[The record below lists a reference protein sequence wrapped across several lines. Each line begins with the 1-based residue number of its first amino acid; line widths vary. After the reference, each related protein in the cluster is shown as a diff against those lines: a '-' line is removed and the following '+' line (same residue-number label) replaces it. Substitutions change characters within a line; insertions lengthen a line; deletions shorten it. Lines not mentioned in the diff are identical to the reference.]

1 MCLFPRSNGMG
12 IHRMLFFFLY
22 KIWDLWGSIPLEWK
36 VWLTPWKDAR
46 PCVGLHVEI
55 DHCGCMVRAY
65 IQRSVGKNGL
75 LAFLVSGSLMVIE
88 IDMDG
93 SDTYDFVYNVLVIHS
108 SYTIFHKKMT
118 PYLIG
123 HNFGKCWSIFK
134 FFHPRTQQR
143 SCNEL
148 IIKDPSL
155 LKGVDTLPCEM

>member
-12 IHRMLFFFLY
+12 IHRMLFFFY

-55 DHCGCMVRAY
+55 DHCGRMVQAY
-65 IQRSVGKNGL
+65 IQRSVGKIGL
-75 LAFLVSGSLMVIE
+75 LAFQNHSRSSKLTW
-88 IDMDG
+88 MDQIPM
-93 SDTYDFVYNVLVIHS
+93 TLYIMYWWFIVATPYFIK
-108 SYTIFHKKMT
+108 TT

>member
-1 MCLFPRSNGMG
+1 MVWAYIGCC
-12 IHRMLFFFLY
+12 FFLQN
-22 KIWDLWGSIPLEWK
+22 LGPL
-36 VWLTPWKDAR
+36 
-46 PCVGLHVEI
+46 GLHPLGMESVADSLKRRSSLRGFACWNWSLWSYGTSIHTEI
-55 DHCGCMVRAY
+55 CE
-65 IQRSVGKNGL
+65 KNWTPRI
-75 LAFLVSGSLMVIE
+75 SESLKIIK

-108 SYTIFHKKMT
+108 SYTIFHKKTT